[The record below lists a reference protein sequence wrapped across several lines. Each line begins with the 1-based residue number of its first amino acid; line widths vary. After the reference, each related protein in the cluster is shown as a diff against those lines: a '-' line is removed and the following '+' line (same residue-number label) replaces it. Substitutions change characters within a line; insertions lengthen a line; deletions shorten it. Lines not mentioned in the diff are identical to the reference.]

1 MGISYKSMVRLKTR
15 FYKVVTMR
23 LKTKVLI
30 GILCLGSI
38 VIQCQSCIKAFTSID
53 NLPQPR
59 YYGTHYK
66 VDEDEFQTLMSK
78 PQNKQNESQSI
89 MENNFNSKKNEL
101 ITTNNSHDSIDN
113 GENRQKLDRNFKTL
127 IHNIP

>member
-1 MGISYKSMVRLKTR
+1 MGSYKLMVRLKTR

-30 GILCLGSI
+30 GFLCLSSI

-53 NLPQPR
+53 KLPQPR

-66 VDEDEFQTLMSK
+66 VDQDEFLTLMSK
-78 PQNKQNESQSI
+78 PQNKKNESQPI
-89 MENNFNSKKNEL
+89 MESHFNSKKNK
-101 ITTNNSHDSIDN
+101 SIMSN
-113 GENRQKLDRNFKTL
+113 
-127 IHNIP
+127 

>member
-1 MGISYKSMVRLKTR
+1 
-15 FYKVVTMR
+15 MR
-23 LKTKVLI
+23 LKTKVFI
-30 GILCLGSI
+30 GFLCLSSI

-66 VDEDEFQTLMSK
+66 VDQDEFQILMSK
-78 PQNKQNESQSI
+78 PKDKQNEGQPT
-89 MENNFNSKKNEL
+89 MDNHFNSKNNES
-101 ITTNNSHDSIDN
+101 IITNNSHHSIDM
-113 GENRQKLDRNFKTL
+113 GENRLKVSRNFKTL